1 MKWLQESVT
10 SFFMSLPCRN
20 GSPLP
25 PYMIL
30 KNYLLHL
37 RQYISHVSHVCSIT
51 VADRSRGEKE
61 LYKFGR
67 QSFERDRMIDTGRT
81 RINENLN

>member
-1 MKWLQESVT
+1 
-10 SFFMSLPCRN
+10 MSLPCRN

-30 KNYLLHL
+30 KNCLLHL
-37 RQYISHVSHVCSIT
+37 RQYINHVSQVCSIT
-51 VADRSRGEKE
+51 VADGSRGEKE

-67 QSFERDRMIDTGRT
+67 QSFERDQMIDMGRT